1 MLSPPLFLLNWVAY
15 FGKAE
20 AKRWQKVLELLY
32 KRGRGWE
39 DKSHMLWCSLW
50 GSTGPKRLL
59 AWFGTK
65 PLPIVAE
72 RHRGSRG
79 ACQPHT
85 SIGCTS
91 NTLNFCQSG
100 RRPRK
105 HLRIFGGMVMG
116 KKSRQKL
123 HTGLFWF
130 SGSAVL
136 GRPGWC
142 LGGFPR
148 ARNTETAFV
157 QLFCLCPATLGLPGS
172 WHWLSES
179 LGNFPSKISLIS
191 LELHLKI
198 VESCSGYFTV
208 IWNGKMAFGT
218 GKNDIFWGWK
228 CCLSPSFS
236 GEMLEEFLLD
246 ITLF

>member
-1 MLSPPLFLLNWVAY
+1 
-15 FGKAE
+15 
-20 AKRWQKVLELLY
+20 
-32 KRGRGWE
+32 
-39 DKSHMLWCSLW
+39 MLWCSLW
-50 GSTGPKRLL
+50 GSTGPKRLFP
-59 AWFGTK
+59 WFGIK
-65 PLPIVAE
+65 PLPIIAE

-191 LELHLKI
+191 LWKAALATSLWSEMGTL
-198 VESCSGYFTV
+198 
-208 IWNGKMAFGT
+208 GKMTF
-218 GKNDIFWGWK
+218 FWGWK

-236 GEMLEEFLLD
+236 EEMLEEFLLD

>member
-1 MLSPPLFLLNWVAY
+1 MSCSIREEEGEKTTSPTC
-15 FGKAE
+15 
-20 AKRWQKVLELLY
+20 
-32 KRGRGWE
+32 
-39 DKSHMLWCSLW
+39 CSALC
-50 GSTGPKRLL
+50 GAPQDLKDFP
-59 AWFGTK
+59 WFGIK

-79 ACQPHT
+79 ACQPHM
-85 SIGCTS
+85 SIGCPC
-91 NTLNFCQSG
+91 NTRNFCQSG
-100 RRPRK
+100 RSPKK
-105 HLRIFGGMVMG
+105 HLRMLGGMVMA

-142 LGGFPR
+142 LGGLPR

-157 QLFCLCPATLGLPGS
+157 QLFCLCPARLGLPGF

-191 LELHLKI
+191 LELLLKI
-198 VESCSGYFTV
+198 PFC
-208 IWNGKMAFGT
+208 GKLLWPPHCDL
-218 GKNDIFWGWK
+218 KWK
-228 CCLSPSFS
+228 HWEKLRFLGMEMHLS

-246 ITLF
+246 MTLF